1 MDRSEITR
9 RFAALGHDTRLR
21 LFRLLLEQGRAGLAA
36 GAISRRLDILPSTLT
51 PHLQVLERSGLIG
64 SRRDSRSVIYSLN
77 PDGLRELVSFLV
89 LDCCEGRPELCGLT
103 ADALEAG
110 CA

>member
-1 MDRSEITR
+1 METSEIVS
-9 RFAALGHDTRLR
+9 RFAALGHETRLR
-21 LFRLLLEQGRAGLAA
+21 LFRLLLEHGRAGLPA
-36 GAISRRLDILPSTLT
+36 GEISRRLDILPSTLT

-77 PDGLRELVSFLV
+77 PDGLQALVSYLV
-89 LDCCEGRPELCGLT
+89 LDCCDGRPELCGLT